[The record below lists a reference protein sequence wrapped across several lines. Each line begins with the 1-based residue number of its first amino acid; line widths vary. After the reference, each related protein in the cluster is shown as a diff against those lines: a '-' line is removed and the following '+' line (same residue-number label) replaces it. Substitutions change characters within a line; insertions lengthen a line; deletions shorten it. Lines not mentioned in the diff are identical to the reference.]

1 MTYYVDASAFV
12 KLFALVAES
21 DSVRSLLARSQ
32 RPIVSSAL
40 LELEVVT
47 AAHRIGGD
55 APRLATK
62 LLAIVERIDLSRGI
76 IAIATQFGPS
86 VNLRPL
92 EAIHFVTALA
102 IPQSIELVTYN
113 QRPTDACQQ
122 SSITVLAP
130 A

>member
-1 MTYYVDASAFV
+1 MASG
-12 KLFALVAES
+12 
-21 DSVRSLLARSQ
+21 ARSTKEILDDLCRDIDEPSQ
-32 RPIVSSAL
+32 
-40 LELEVVT
+40 
-47 AAHRIGGD
+47 
-55 APRLATK
+55 LATK

-113 QRPTDACQQ
+113 QRLTDACQQ

>member
-12 KLFALVAES
+12 KLFALEAES
-21 DSVRSLLARSQ
+21 DSVRALLARSQ

-55 APRLATK
+55 APRLAK
-62 LLAIVERIDLSRGI
+62 ELLAIVERNDLSRGI
-76 IAIATQFGPS
+76 IAIATQLGPT

-92 EAIHFVTALA
+92 EAIHLATARA
-102 IPQSIELVTYN
+102 IPQSTELVTYD
-113 QRPTDACQQ
+113 QRLTDACQQ
-122 SSITVLAP
+122 LGIPVLAP